1 MKILTIASQ
10 KGGVGKTTLSINVA
24 AALALMQSYE
34 QPGSPGRVLLVDM
47 DPQSHASKTLAGGV
61 FGVDEDESE
70 SDKQTLGD
78 LLLGESTLPATAII
92 ETSHLPKNSDNN
104 LDYFPTQKASLNVAT
119 RTLTGEPDGQYRL
132 MDLLHPLKALYEYI
146 IIDTPPNL
154 GVMTINS
161 LLAGTHVVIPI
172 DLQAFALDSL
182 VETLDTVERIQ
193 NHPRLNPDLK
203 VIGISPVKCH
213 LQRHEQVDWL
223 ETLTDRYGDLILP
236 TIGDRGDVHS
246 AQTQGLDIFSYK
258 PSRDSTDLASSNLA
272 AQEYAK
278 ISETIR
284 NRMNG

>member
-10 KGGVGKTTLSINVA
+10 KGGVGKTTLAINVA
-24 AALALMQSYE
+24 AALALMQAYE
-34 QPGSPGRVLLVDM
+34 HPGGSGRVLLVDM
-47 DPQSHASKTLAGGV
+47 DPQAHASKTLAGGV
-61 FGVDEDESE
+61 FGGEDEE
-70 SDKQTLGD
+70 VENDKQTLGD

-104 LDYFPTQKASLNVAT
+104 LDYFPTHKASQNLAT
-119 RTLTGEPDGQYRL
+119 RILTGEPDGQYRL
-132 MDLLHPLKALYEYI
+132 MDLLHPLKSLYEYI

-182 VETLDTVERIQ
+182 VETLDTVDRVQ
-193 NHPRLNPDLK
+193 RHPRLNPELK
-203 VIGISPVKCH
+203 VLGISPVKCH
-213 LQRHEQVDWL
+213 LRRNEQVDWL

-236 TIGDRGDVHS
+236 AIGDRGDVHS
-246 AQTQGLDIFSYK
+246 AQTLGLDIFSYK
-258 PSRDSTDLASSNLA
+258 PPKDSDDIASSNLA

-278 ISETIR
+278 VSETIR
-284 NRMNG
+284 NRMNS

>member
-10 KGGVGKTTLSINVA
+10 KGGVGKTTLAINVSA
-24 AALALMQSYE
+24 AMALMQAYE
-34 QPGSPGRVLLVDM
+34 HPGGPGRVLLVDM
-47 DPQSHASKTLAGGV
+47 DPQAHASKTLAGGV
-61 FGVDEDESE
+61 FGGEDEEEE

-104 LDYFPTQKASLNVAT
+104 LDYFPTHKSSLNLAT
-119 RTLTGEPDGQYRL
+119 RILTGEPDGQYRL
-132 MDLLHPLKALYEYI
+132 MDLLHPLKSLYEYI

-193 NHPRLNPDLK
+193 RHPRLNPDLK
-203 VIGISPVKCH
+203 VLGISPVKCH
-213 LQRHEQVDWL
+213 LRRNEQVDWL
-223 ETLTDRYGDLILP
+223 ETLTERYGDLILP
-236 TIGDRGDVHS
+236 AIGDRGDVHS
-246 AQTQGLDIFSYK
+246 AQTLGLDIFSYK
-258 PSRDSTDLASSNLA
+258 PPKDSDDIASSNLA

-278 ISETIR
+278 VSEVIR
-284 NRMNG
+284 NRINS

>member
-1 MKILTIASQ
+1 M
-10 KGGVGKTTLSINVA
+10 
-24 AALALMQSYE
+24 ALMQAYE
-34 QPGSPGRVLLVDM
+34 HPGGPGRVLLVDM
-47 DPQSHASKTLAGGV
+47 DPQAHASKTLAGGV
-61 FGVDEDESE
+61 FGGEEDEEE

-104 LDYFPTQKASLNVAT
+104 LDYFPTHKSSLNLAT
-119 RTLTGEPDGQYRL
+119 RILTGEPDGQYRL
-132 MDLLHPLKALYEYI
+132 MDLLHPLKSLYEYI

-193 NHPRLNPDLK
+193 RHPRLNPDLK
-203 VIGISPVKCH
+203 VLGISPVKCH
-213 LQRHEQVDWL
+213 LRRNEQVDWL

-236 TIGDRGDVHS
+236 AIGDRGDVHS
-246 AQTQGLDIFSYK
+246 AQTLGLDIFSFK
-258 PSRDSTDLASSNLA
+258 PPKDSDDIASSNLA

-278 ISETIR
+278 VSEVIR
-284 NRMNG
+284 NRINS